1 MVKWDHE
8 GKLTSELHSLMMAE
22 NLLLRIMS

>member
-8 GKLTSELHSLMMAE
+8 GKLTSELRSLMMTE
-22 NLLLRIMS
+22 NLLLRIIS

>member
-8 GKLTSELHSLMMAE
+8 GKLTSEICSLMMAE